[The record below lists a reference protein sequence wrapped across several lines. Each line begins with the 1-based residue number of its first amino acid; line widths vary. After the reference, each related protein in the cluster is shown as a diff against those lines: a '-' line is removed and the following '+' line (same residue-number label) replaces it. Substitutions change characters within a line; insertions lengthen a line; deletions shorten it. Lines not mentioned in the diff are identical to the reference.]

1 MNNEEADNSTQ
12 ELAEIVAEE
21 ILHVLQ
27 DAVNQLVAQES
38 SKDVNGTEINQLNES
53 NFATTE
59 KDSANSTHY
68 DITYLKTTF

>member
-27 DAVNQLVAQES
+27 DAVN
-38 SKDVNGTEINQLNES
+38 
-53 NFATTE
+53 
-59 KDSANSTHY
+59 
-68 DITYLKTTF
+68 

>member
-27 DAVNQLVAQES
+27 DAVNQVVAQES
-38 SKDVNGTEINQLNES
+38 FKDVNGTEINQLNES

-68 DITYLKTTF
+68 DTTYLKTTF